1 MKPDIILKY
10 NKCKQGIDLS
20 DQLASYFSPLRKT
33 IRWFH
38 KVAFELL
45 LNTTVVNAYLLYNE
59 EAVRRMQ
66 VAEFRENIIMSLT
79 QKRRDDQGEEPS
91 EGTKH
96 MLIETDERTSDNR
109 KKRGRCIACYSAI
122 AAKEG
127 PSIARKK
134 AKLVSTRCSQ
144 CANKAYFCSKHFQ
157 THHPN

>member
-10 NKCKQGIDLS
+10 NRCKQGIDLS

-45 LNTTVVNAYLLYNE
+45 LNTAVVNAYLLHNE

-79 QKRRDDQGEEPS
+79 QKRTDDQGEEPS

-96 MLIETDERTSDNR
+96 MLIETRNISKLTTPTELSIGTS
-109 KKRGRCIACYSAI
+109 
-122 AAKEG
+122 ELV
-127 PSIARKK
+127 
-134 AKLVSTRCSQ
+134 KL
-144 CANKAYFCSKHFQ
+144 F
-157 THHPN
+157 

>member
-1 MKPDIILKY
+1 M
-10 NKCKQGIDLS
+10 
-20 DQLASYFSPLRKT
+20 
-33 IRWFH
+33 
-38 KVAFELL
+38 
-45 LNTTVVNAYLLYNE
+45 VNAYLLYNE

-109 KKRGRCIACYSAI
+109 KKRGPCTACYFAI

-127 PSIARKK
+127 PSIAWKK
-134 AKLVSTRCSQ
+134 AKLVSTN
-144 CANKAYFCSKHFQ
+144 AVQ
-157 THHPN
+157 TRLFLLGTFPNSPPQLPSTSELVIF